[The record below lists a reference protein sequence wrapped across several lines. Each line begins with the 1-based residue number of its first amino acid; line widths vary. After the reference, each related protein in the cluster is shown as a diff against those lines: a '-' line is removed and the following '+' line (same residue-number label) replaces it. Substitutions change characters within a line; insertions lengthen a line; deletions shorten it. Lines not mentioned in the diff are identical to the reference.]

1 VIFAV
6 KTPPVQHEV
15 MVAQFD
21 KAATDKDPTGQ
32 EQDQTSG
39 LVDRGE
45 SLWTA
50 RVDPKTRARRGRAI
64 DLAVE
69 AIARQA
75 TGTGPA
81 PSRTPPRHKPPPER
95 VDGRQDVM

>member
-21 KAATDKDPTGQ
+21 KAATDKDPTG
-32 EQDQTSG
+32 EHHDQTSG
-39 LVDRGE
+39 LVGRGE
-45 SLWTA
+45 SLRTA

-75 TGTGPA
+75 TGDR
-81 PSRTPPRHKPPPER
+81 PSTIPDTPPPQAAAER